1 MSLCVLSRV
10 GLESGPL
17 GRGSKQNQRPNQVG
31 FEEKKDKF
39 EVFMNPRTLP
49 VYTWIKLFLFSL

>member
-31 FEEKKDKF
+31 FEEKKDQF

-49 VYTWIKLFLFSL
+49 V